1 MVPVESDI
9 QAQHIQLQR
18 VLESL
23 INLVSRLQFGREI
36 EQINLEERL
45 FSLNS
50 VAKITNLSETRCKKA
65 QEMMK

>member
-36 EQINLEERL
+36 EQ
-45 FSLNS
+45 
-50 VAKITNLSETRCKKA
+50 
-65 QEMMK
+65 